1 MRPYFAAI
9 AAAATV
15 AFAVSFAPDANAMP
29 VGTAAGVQ
37 QVLAETKVIEQVRTV
52 CTLDRDT
59 NRRVCRIDRSQPPTV
74 CHWVRDRDGNLVR
87 DCY

>member
-9 AAAATV
+9 AAVATV
-15 AFAVSFAPDANAMP
+15 ALSVSVAAGANAML
-29 VGTAAGVQ
+29 VSAAAGVQ
-37 QVLAETKVIEQVRTV
+37 QGLAETNVIEQVRTV
-52 CTLDRDT
+52 CRLDQAT
-59 NRRVCRIDRSQPPTV
+59 NQRICWIDRSQPPTV

>member
-1 MRPYFAAI
+1 MRPYFATI

-15 AFAVSFAPDANAMP
+15 AFSVSLAPGANAML
-29 VGTAAGVQ
+29 VRAVASVQ
-37 QVLAETKVIEQVRTV
+37 QGLAETNVIEQVRTV
-52 CTLDRDT
+52 CRLDQAT
-59 NRRVCRIDRSQPPTV
+59 NRTICWIDRSQPPTV